1 MALRKINGEGSH
13 YFVPYGGNILRSQGY
28 LFSLKN
34 LTIGS
39 FIERDK
45 SRAALI
51 SIHAEK
57 DNDPVNTV
65 SVEYAIETTNRREYH
80 DQRALSA
87 ERST

>member
-51 SIHAEK
+51 SIHA
-57 DNDPVNTV
+57 DNDNNPVNTV
-65 SVEYAIETTNRREYH
+65 SVEYAIETTTDGKKMVSAHFRRN
-80 DQRALSA
+80 D
-87 ERST
+87 